1 MAYSKPALDRLGL
14 SICGHHDKL
23 LEIYCRTDQQF
34 ICQLCVMD
42 EHRGHDTVAAEMCAE
57 MKKKLERTKQEI
69 ADRRLT
75 LKRKMLEVT
84 KAIDSISDAAWEA
97 CDDFEQMCWEKIRS
111 VERRRSEMR
120 EKVGEAGKAG
130 VDWTNNHLRKLE
142 REVSELRRREEKLNQ
157 LSLTEDP
164 VQFLESFQALGDLPV
179 FTDSYDG
186 LDMLSEFVTARKNEL
201 KNMCDEERREL
212 FGHWEENRLSKM
224 PRMREIIPLRKYFL
238 TKYKNSTVE
247 VDPNTVA
254 ACLCLSD
261 KNREISWGERDQA
274 HPDHPDRFT
283 LLHQALCKNS
293 LTGIH
298 YWEVEWDGGDVDLA
312 VSYKG
317 IKRKGSGKE
326 CGFGHNN
333 LSWKLNCTSSGCKF
347 WHNNLHRGRIPPVLS
362 RRVGIHL
369 DYKAGTLAFYSVS
382 DTLTQLHQVRTTFT
396 EPLYP
401 GFSVDLGATLK
412 ICKM

>member
-1 MAYSKPALDRLGL
+1 MVWGGISLGGRTALHVLARGSLTAIRYRDEILRPIVRPYAGAV
-14 SICGHHDKL
+14 GPGFL
-23 LEIYCRTDQQF
+23 LMQDNARPHVAGVCQQF
-34 ICQLCVMD
+34 LQDEGIDAMD
-42 EHRGHDTVAAEMCAE
+42 WPARSPDLNPIEHIWDIMSRSIHQRHVAPQTV
-57 MKKKLERTKQEI
+57 QEL
-69 ADRRLT
+69 ADAL
-75 LKRKMLEVT
+75 VQV
-84 KAIDSISDAAWEA
+84 WE
-97 CDDFEQMCWEKIRS
+97 EIPQETIRHLIRS
-111 VERRRSEMR
+111 MPRRC
-120 EKVGEAGKAG
+120 
-130 VDWTNNHLRKLE
+130 
-142 REVSELRRREEKLNQ
+142 REVIQ
-157 LSLTEDP
+157 
-164 VQFLESFQALGDLPV
+164 SFQALGDLPV

-186 LDMLSEFVTARKNEL
+186 LDMLSEFVTARKDEL
-201 KNMCDEERREL
+201 KNMCDKERREL

-261 KNREISWGERDQA
+261 KNREISWGKRDQA
-274 HPDHPDRFT
+274 HHDHPDRFT
-283 LLHQALCKNS
+283 FLHQALCKKG
-293 LTGIH
+293 LRGIH

-317 IKRKGSGKE
+317 IARKGSWKE

-333 LSWKLNCTSSGCKF
+333 LSWKLNCTSSGCTF
-347 WHNNLHRGRIPPVLS
+347 WHNNLYRGRIPPVLS

-396 EPLYP
+396 ERLYP

>member
-1 MAYSKPALDRLGL
+1 MRTSCQQATPLSENIKINERDTFVSLSRRKMAYSKPVLDRLGL

-23 LEIYCRTDQQF
+23 LEIYCHTDQQF

-42 EHRGHDTVAAEMCAE
+42 EHRGHDTVAVAAEMCAE

-84 KAIDSISDAAWEA
+84 KAADAIS
-97 CDDFEQMCWEKIRS
+97 
-111 VERRRSEMR
+111 
-120 EKVGEAGKAG
+120 
-130 VDWTNNHLRKLE
+130 
-142 REVSELRRREEKLNQ
+142 
-157 LSLTEDP
+157 
-164 VQFLESFQALGDLPV
+164 SFQALGDLPV

-186 LDMLSEFVTARKNEL
+186 LDMLSEFVTARKDEL

-261 KNREISWGERDQA
+261 KNRVISWGKRDQA
-274 HPDHPDRFT
+274 HHDHPDRFT
-283 LLHQALCKNS
+283 FLHQALCKKG
-293 LTGIH
+293 LRGIH

-317 IKRKGSGKE
+317 IARKGSWKE

-333 LSWKLNCTSSGCKF
+333 LSWKLNCTSSGCTF
-347 WHNNLHRGRIPPVLS
+347 WHNNLYRGRIPPVLS

-396 EPLYP
+396 ERLYP